1 MQFYRFKSYKKN
13 VIGQSFILYRT
24 KLIAV
29 LHVGENGI
37 REKVPGQAPKSKAT
51 QRKPVSKKEIIKN
64 KNKIEF
70 PVENTDSTEKRRK
83 NVEESPKGSETAFQ
97 FI

>member
-1 MQFYRFKSYKKN
+1 M
-13 VIGQSFILYRT
+13 
-24 KLIAV
+24 
-29 LHVGENGI
+29 GENGI
-37 REKVPGQAPKSKAT
+37 REIVPGQAPKSKAT
-51 QRKPVSKKEIIKN
+51 QRKPVSKKKKKHKT